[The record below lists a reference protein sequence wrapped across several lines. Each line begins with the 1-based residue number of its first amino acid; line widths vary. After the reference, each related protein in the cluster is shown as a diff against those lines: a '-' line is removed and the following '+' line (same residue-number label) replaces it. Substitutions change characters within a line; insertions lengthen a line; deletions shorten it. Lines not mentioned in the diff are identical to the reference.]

1 MWEIG
6 PQVGGIV
13 VYIHLLHLLKP
24 HVDDRHKDFDAA
36 RETRRARGVGI
47 SSWPYPIL
55 NFSLSIAFDERSL
68 SSTIKIVIGVQ
79 CPKGDIAPIVS
90 PY

>member
-24 HVDDRHKDFDAA
+24 RVDDRHKGFDAA
-36 RETRRARGVGI
+36 REARRARGVGI
-47 SSWPYPIL
+47 SSWPYPIFEF
-55 NFSLSIAFDERSL
+55 FSFYRFR
-68 SSTIKIVIGVQ
+68 
-79 CPKGDIAPIVS
+79 
-90 PY
+90 